1 MKSIWIAPFE
11 DLAETLIEIG
21 NDLKE
26 TKITDEKTQA
36 KVLQIVENIM
46 KIGHELNQTT
56 LAIKVIR

>member
-11 DLAETLIEIG
+11 DLAEALIEIG